1 MTNLDSIL
9 KSRDISL
16 PTKVRV
22 SQGCGF
28 SRSHIWMG
36 ELDCKES
43 WAPNWCFWTMV
54 LEKTLESPLDCKEIQ
69 PVNPKRN
76 QSWIFIGRTDAEA
89 ETPILWPPDLKNW
102 LIGKDPDAGKNWRQ
116 EQKGVT
122 EDEMVEWHHKLNGHE
137 FEQLRELV
145 MDREAWPAVVHGV
158 AKSQIWLS
166 NLTDCLE
173 PLGKKKKTLKLFTLA
188 HSLYMI
194 EPQSTLLTSLA
205 RSFPLVHEI
214 PATMSILSF
223 NKSCLVSFQSFC
235 TWWSFFWEQFPW
247 FFFRL
252 TPPALIFLSS
262 SHLLGMPS
270 LIVFPK

>member
-1 MTNLDSIL
+1 
-9 KSRDISL
+9 
-16 PTKVRV
+16 
-22 SQGCGF
+22 
-28 SRSHIWMG
+28 MG

-43 WAPNWCFWTMV
+43 WAPNWCFWTVV

-89 ETPILWPPDLKNW
+89 ETPILWPPDLGNW

-122 EDEMVEWHHKLNGHE
+122 EDEMVEWHHQLNGHE

-173 PLGKKKKTLKLFTLA
+173 PLGKKKNAQTVYPGPLA
-188 HSLYMI
+188 LYDRA
-194 EPQSTLLTSLA
+194 PVHLA
-205 RSFPLVHEI
+205 D
-214 PATMSILSF
+214 
-223 NKSCLVSFQSFC
+223 
-235 TWWSFFWEQFPW
+235 
-247 FFFRL
+247 
-252 TPPALIFLSS
+252 
-262 SHLLGMPS
+262 LLG
-270 LIVFPK
+270 